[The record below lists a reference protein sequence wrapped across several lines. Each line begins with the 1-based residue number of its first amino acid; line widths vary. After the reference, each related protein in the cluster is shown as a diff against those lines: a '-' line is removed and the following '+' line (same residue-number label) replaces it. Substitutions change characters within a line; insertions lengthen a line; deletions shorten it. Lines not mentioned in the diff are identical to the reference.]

1 MSKLKLGALC
11 SVALLLIAVF
21 AINRASARRNA
32 TTTAAAVVSQEDAPD
47 GGIVIQLQPVMSGL
61 SSPVFVT
68 NAHDGSNRLFVVEQG
83 GIIKVLQP
91 GATVPTEFLNI
102 TTRVLSGGE
111 RGLLGLAFHPQYA
124 TNRRFFVYYTRQ
136 TDGAIRIAEYQVSTA
151 NPNVA
156 DTAEKIIIEIPHPTN
171 SNHNGG
177 TLEFG
182 PDGYLYLAP
191 GDGGSA
197 NDPPANSQN
206 IEVLLGKMIRINIDV
221 PGGTPPYTS
230 PPDNPFVGV
239 AGRDEIYAFGLRNP
253 YRFSFDRGGTR
264 QLYVGDVGQGSWEEI
279 DIVTLGGNYGWRI
292 MEGNHCNPNFN
303 GGVCTPPAGHIPPI
317 AEYSS
322 ASPSSRCSITG
333 GYVYRGRRAA
343 VPTGA
348 YIFADYCTGEIL
360 MLNPATSS
368 GAQTLLLDT
377 PLLIVGF
384 GEDEAGEI
392 YVVANSAVN
401 RIVNP
406 NAPIPR
412 NVVADFDGDLKT
424 DLSIFRPST
433 GAWYVRQSFTNSL
446 SGKFFGS
453 NGDTVTPGDYDGDGK
468 TDHAVWRNGVFYVLR
483 SSNNSVQVQSWGN
496 AGDDARVVA
505 DYDGD
510 RKTDFAVF
518 RRTANP
524 GDPALWFILQS
535 SNGNSLSLHWGSSG
549 DAGVIGDY
557 DGDGL
562 NDVTV
567 YRPSTNAFYVRR
579 SRDGALM
586 ARQWGVSATDTIAP
600 GDYDGD
606 GQTDFA
612 VFRFTTGAWYILN
625 SLDGSIRS
633 QQFGL
638 SGDEAMP
645 GDYDGDGKTDLAV
658 TRSESGNLTWHV
670 LRSGNGALMSQQ
682 WGLGSDYEVP
692 AYQTR

>member
-1 MSKLKLGALC
+1 MSKFKIAGLC
-11 SVALLLIAVF
+11 CLSLLLVTAL
-21 AINRASARRNA
+21 AITRAGASRNPA
-32 TTTAAAVVSQEDAPD
+32 TVATAQDAPE
-47 GGIVIQLQPVMSGL
+47 GGITIQLQPVVSSL

-68 NAHDGSNRLFVVEQG
+68 NAHDGSNRLFIVEQG

-111 RGLLGLAFHPQYA
+111 RGLLGLAFHPQYS

-136 TDGAIRIAEYQVSTA
+136 TDGAIQVAEYLTSTA

-156 DTAEKIIIEIPHPTN
+156 DTAEKIIITIPHPTN

-177 TLEFG
+177 TVEFG

-191 GDGGSA
+191 GDGGSG
-197 NDPPANSQN
+197 NDPPNNGQN
-206 IEVLLGKMIRINIDV
+206 INALLGKMLRLNIDV

-239 AGRDEIYAFGLRNP
+239 AGNDEIYAFGLRNP

-264 QLYVGDVGQGSWEEI
+264 QLYVGDVGQGAWEEI
-279 DIVTLGGNYGWRI
+279 DIVTLGGNYGWRV
-292 MEGNHCNPNFN
+292 MEGNHCNPSFN
-303 GGVCTPPAGHIPPI
+303 GGVCTPPSGHIPPI

-322 ASPSSRCSITG
+322 ASPSTRCSITG

-343 VPTGA
+343 VPLGS

-377 PLLIVGF
+377 SINIVSF

-392 YVVANSAVN
+392 YVVGNSAIT
-401 RIVNP
+401 RIINP

-412 NVVADFDGDLKT
+412 NVVADFDGDLRT
-424 DLSIFRPST
+424 DPSVFRPGT
-433 GAWYVRQSFTNSL
+433 GTWHVRQSFTNSPQAMQ
-446 SGKFFGS
+446 FGAS
-453 NGDTVTPGDYDGDGK
+453 GDTVTPGDYDGDSK
-468 TDHAVWRNGVFYVLR
+468 TDFAVWRNGVFYVLR
-483 SSNNSVQVQSWGN
+483 SSNNSVLVQVWGT

-510 RKTDFAVF
+510 RKTDFAVM
-518 RRTANP
+518 RRVVGGGNP
-524 GDPALWFILQS
+524 VVWSILQS
-535 SNGNSLSLHWGSSG
+535 SNGQARTVQWGTG
-549 DAGVIGDY
+549 DDLGVLGDY

-562 NDVTV
+562 NDITI
-567 YRPSTNAFYVRR
+567 YRPGTNSYYVQR
-579 SRDGALM
+579 SRDGILM
-586 ARQWGVSATDTIAP
+586 VRQWGISTSDTLVP

-606 GQTDFA
+606 ATTDFA
-612 VFRFTTGAWYILN
+612 VFRASAGVWYILQSSN
-625 SLDGSIRS
+625 GQVRS
-633 QQFGL
+633 QPFGAT
-638 SGDEAMP
+638 GDECVP
-645 GDYDGDGKTDLAV
+645 GDYDIDGKTDIAV
-658 TRSESGNLTWHV
+658 SRNVGGNLYWYI
-670 LRSGNGALMSQQ
+670 LQSSNGATRTVQ
-682 WGLGSDYEVP
+682 WGINGDYEVP
-692 AYQTR
+692 SFHVR